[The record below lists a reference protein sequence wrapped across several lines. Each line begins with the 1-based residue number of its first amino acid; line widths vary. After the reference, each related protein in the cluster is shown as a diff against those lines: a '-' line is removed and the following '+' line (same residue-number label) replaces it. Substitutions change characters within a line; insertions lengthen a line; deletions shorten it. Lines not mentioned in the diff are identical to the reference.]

1 MNVLKK
7 RSIQTTTSFLL
18 GALTLYLGG
27 LFTLTI
33 LNTSTAAGL
42 LAPII
47 IGPIIV
53 AAVLWKAATAKKHTA
68 KTTRY
73 TIAAAFTIGFL
84 LAATLWLYMAYT
96 ALGPIAN
103 MS

>member
-1 MNVLKK
+1 MLS
-7 RSIQTTTSFLL
+7 RRIIQTAISFVF

-42 LAPII
+42 LTPII

-53 AAVLWKAATAKKHTA
+53 AAVLWRTTTARTHTA
-68 KTTRY
+68 KTTGY
-73 TIAAAFTIGFL
+73 AVAAAFTVGFL
-84 LAATLWLYMAYT
+84 LAAALWLYMVGA